1 MASKNEGSIRRADPR
16 DLEAIRTIVDQAYR
30 VYLPDMDKPPG
41 PMLDD
46 YDARIARG
54 EAFVLEVAGEAA
66 GDVAAILVL
75 IDRDDH
81 LLLDNVAVATGHQGE
96 GLGRRLVAFAEAE
109 ARERGY
115 EEIRLYTHVV
125 MAANVPYYESLGWE
139 ETHRAEEDGYQRIF
153 MRKLL

>member
-16 DLEAIRTIVDQAYR
+16 DLETIRTIVDQAYR
-30 VYLPDMDKPPG
+30 IYVPDMDNPPG

-46 YDARIARG
+46 YGARIAQD
-54 EAFVLEVAGEAA
+54 EAFVLEIAS
-66 GDVAAILVL
+66 DVAAILVL
-75 IDRDDH
+75 IDRDDY
-81 LLLDNVAVATGHQGE
+81 LLLDNVAVAPGHQGE

-115 EEIRLYTHVV
+115 GEIRLYTHVV